1 MASLHVSS
9 PDARGVNAPA
19 TTKFLN
25 SRVKADL
32 SREVH
37 CVLGLPID
45 VVDLPTSLHRIR
57 LAAAG
62 TSPFLLSTPNLN
74 FFVNARTDSAFRE
87 SVQVSDLC
95 PPDGMPIVWIAR
107 LLGIPIKERVAGS
120 DIFDALRS
128 DTSARPP
135 LRVFLFGGEKGVA
148 DKVATKLNAEKGGLE
163 CVGALCPGFGS
174 IEEMST
180 DENIVMINCS
190 DAQFLV

>member
-9 PDARGVNAPA
+9 RSTREANPLAA
-19 TTKFLN
+19 TKFDAIPN
-25 SRVKADL
+25 PSFRADL
-32 SREVH
+32 SRDVH

-45 VVDLPTSLHRIR
+45 VIDLPTSLQRIR

-74 FFVNARTDSAFRE
+74 FLVNARTDGAFRE

-120 DIFDALRS
+120 DIFDALRL
-128 DTSARPP
+128 DTSASPP
-135 LRVFLFGGEKGVA
+135 LRVFLFGGE
-148 DKVATKLNAEKGGLE
+148 
-163 CVGALCPGFGS
+163 
-174 IEEMST
+174 
-180 DENIVMINCS
+180 
-190 DAQFLV
+190 